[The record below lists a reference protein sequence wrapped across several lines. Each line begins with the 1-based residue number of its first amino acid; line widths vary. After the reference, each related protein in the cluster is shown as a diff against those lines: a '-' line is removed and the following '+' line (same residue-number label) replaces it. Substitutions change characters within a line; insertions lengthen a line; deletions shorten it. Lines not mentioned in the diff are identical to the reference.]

1 MDQRHSGHGRRAFL
15 AGAAGLAG
23 AALLSGDLGIGPSG
37 LEMLAAE
44 APAAQVGYL
53 QPDGRVV
60 PASSLRAGALDGRGV
75 VVRLAGLRGHV
86 AGDASVLAD
95 LHLPSATR
103 HGSTVPFYAYT
114 RRADSSSTPSRLGV
128 AAARGARFGVYHQVT
143 TAAGRQDRVAV
154 FASGRRSGMV
164 PLVPGTYLVGL
175 DGDPADGAT
184 AIVLEVAAA

>member
-95 LHLPSATR
+95 LHLPSAAR

-114 RRADSSSTPSRLGV
+114 RRGGRSSTPSRLDV

-143 TAAGRQDRVAV
+143 TPAGRQDRVAV

-175 DGDPADGAT
+175 DGNPVDGA
-184 AIVLEVAAA
+184 AALVLEVAPA

>member
-86 AGDASVLAD
+86 ADGASVLAD
-95 LHLPSATR
+95 LHLPSAAR

-114 RRADSSSTPSRLGV
+114 RRGERSSTPSRLGV

-175 DGDPADGAT
+175 DGDPTDGAT

>member
-37 LEMLAAE
+37 LELLAGG
-44 APAAQVGYL
+44 APAAPVGYV
-53 QPDGRVV
+53 QPGGRVV
-60 PASSLRAGALDGRGV
+60 PASSLRAGPLDGRGV
-75 VVRLAGLRGHV
+75 VVRLAGLRGDV

-114 RRADSSSTPSRLGV
+114 RRAGGSSTPARLGV

-175 DGDPADGAT
+175 DGDPVAGA
-184 AIVLEVAAA
+184 AALVLEVAEA